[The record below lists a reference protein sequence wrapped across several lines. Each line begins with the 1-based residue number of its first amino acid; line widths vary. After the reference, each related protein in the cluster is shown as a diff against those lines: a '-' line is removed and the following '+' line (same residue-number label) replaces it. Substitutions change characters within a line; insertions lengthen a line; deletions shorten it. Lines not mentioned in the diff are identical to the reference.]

1 MNLLL
6 TNINDL
12 GPYVRDE
19 DVIHIGQR
27 DMEETIKYNSQDIR
41 LTGIKCF
48 DEPFI
53 QGAGVDKTFIE
64 IDSYVEN
71 LSVNGFWIHFDT
83 DVIEDESNP
92 AVDYRLPGGLSFA
105 QCEFLLKKMTGKYR
119 IVGISVTIL
128 NPNLDKDKTVVEKLT
143 TLVARVLA

>member
-1 MNLLL
+1 MVLRGGMRGYSNKMCGIVNERL
-6 TNINDL
+6 NGVGKFNA
-12 GPYVRDE
+12 G
-19 DVIHIGQR
+19 HIGQR

-64 IDSYVEN
+64 IDSYVEK

-105 QCEFLLKKMTGKYR
+105 QCEFLLKKNDRK
-119 IVGISVTIL
+119 ISHRR
-128 NPNLDKDKTVVEKLT
+128 DKRNDTQSKPGQ
-143 TLVARVLA
+143 R